1 MPDDEFSFVPHM
13 RSALGQAHTAA
24 AAGEVPVGA
33 VIVKEGRIIAKGYNR
48 MEQAK
53 DPTAHAEIIAIGSA
67 AWALGDWRLNQC
79 SIYVTLEPCCMCLG
93 AICSARIQQIVYAAA
108 DPRRGAVDSLFFAQE
123 ITRAYHYFPDVVSGI
138 CTQESARLLQDFFT
152 TRARTR

>member
-1 MPDDEFSFVPHM
+1 MPENDSSFTPHM

-33 VIVKEGRIIAKGYNR
+33 VIVKDGRIIAKGYNR

-53 DPTAHAEIIAIGSA
+53 DPTAHAEIIAIGAA
-67 AWALGDWRLNQC
+67 AWALGDWRLNEC

-123 ITRAYHYFPDVVSGI
+123 IARAYHYFPDVVSDV
-138 CTQESARLLQDFFT
+138 CAEESSRLLQEFFSSR
-152 TRARTR
+152 TRAR